1 MNASTA
7 NRGWVLKMEN
17 RKILVVDDESD
28 MQVYLSTVVET
39 MGFEPIVA
47 ADGPEALKKARA
59 LPPALVILDVMMPK
73 IEDGLKTY
81 QLFRED
87 DGLGRIPV
95 IMVSAIARKTFFH
108 SIRLL
113 KPLSG
118 KQLPEPDAYM
128 EKPPDA
134 AELNHLI
141 TALLAGD

>member
-1 MNASTA
+1 
-7 NRGWVLKMEN
+7 MEK

-28 MQVYLSTVVET
+28 MRIYLSTVVET
-39 MGFEPIVA
+39 MGFEPIA
-47 ADGPEALKKARA
+47 AGDGPEALKKARA
-59 LPPALVILDVMMPK
+59 FPPALVILDVMMPN

-81 QLFRED
+81 QQFREE
-87 DGLGRIPV
+87 DGLERIPI

-118 KQLPEPDAYM
+118 KELAEPDAYM

-134 AELNHLI
+134 AELNRLI
-141 TALLAGD
+141 QVLLRGD

>member
-1 MNASTA
+1 MD
-7 NRGWVLKMEN
+7 N

-28 MQVYLSTVVET
+28 MQIYLSTVVET

-47 ADGPEALKKARA
+47 GDGTEALDKARKFR
-59 LPPALVILDVMMPK
+59 PALVILDVMMPK
-73 IEDGLKTY
+73 IEDGLRTY
-81 QLFRED
+81 QQLRED
-87 DGLGRIPV
+87 ERLSCTPI

-118 KQLPEPDAYM
+118 KQLPEPEAYM

-134 AELNHLI
+134 AELNRLI
-141 TALLAGD
+141 TMLLPGD

>member
-1 MNASTA
+1 
-7 NRGWVLKMEN
+7 MEN

-28 MQVYLSTVVET
+28 MRIYLSTVVET

-47 ADGPEALKKARA
+47 GDGPEALKKARA
-59 LPPALVILDVMMPK
+59 FPPALVILDVMMPN

-81 QLFRED
+81 QHFREE
-87 DGLGRIPV
+87 DGLESIPI

-118 KQLPEPDAYM
+118 KELAEPDAYM

-134 AELNHLI
+134 AELNRLVQV
-141 TALLAGD
+141 LLRGD

>member
-1 MNASTA
+1 L
-7 NRGWVLKMEN
+7 VMEN

-28 MQVYLSTVVET
+28 MQIYLSTVVET
-39 MGFEPIVA
+39 MGFEPMVA
-47 ADGPEALKKARA
+47 GDGPEALEKARA
-59 LPPALVILDVMMPK
+59 FRPALVILDVMMPG
-73 IEDGLKTY
+73 IEDGLGTY
-81 QLFRED
+81 QQFRED
-87 DGLGRIPV
+87 EGLGRTPI

-134 AELNHLI
+134 AELNRLI
-141 TALLAGD
+141 TMLLQGD

>member
-1 MNASTA
+1 
-7 NRGWVLKMEN
+7 MEN

-28 MQVYLSTVVET
+28 MQIYLSTVVET
-39 MGFEPIVA
+39 TGFEPMVA
-47 ADGPEALKKARA
+47 GDGPEALEKARA
-59 LPPALVILDVMMPK
+59 FRPALVILDVMMPG
-73 IEDGLKTY
+73 IEDGLQTY
-81 QLFRED
+81 QQFRED
-87 DGLGRIPV
+87 EGLGRTPI

-134 AELNHLI
+134 AELNRLI
-141 TALLAGD
+141 TMLLQGD

>member
-1 MNASTA
+1 
-7 NRGWVLKMEN
+7 MEN

-59 LPPALVILDVMMPK
+59 FPPALVILDVMMPK

-81 QLFRED
+81 QQFRED

-141 TALLAGD
+141 TTLLAGD

>member
-1 MNASTA
+1 
-7 NRGWVLKMEN
+7 MEN

-47 ADGPEALKKARA
+47 GDGPEALKKARA
-59 LPPALVILDVMMPK
+59 FPPALVILDVMMPK

-81 QLFRED
+81 QRFRED
-87 DGLGRIPV
+87 DRLGRTPV

-113 KPLSG
+113 RPLSG

-134 AELNHLI
+134 AELNRLI
-141 TALLAGD
+141 TTLLGGD

>member
-1 MNASTA
+1 M
-7 NRGWVLKMEN
+7 VMEN

-28 MQVYLSTVVET
+28 MQIYLSTVVET
-39 MGFEPIVA
+39 MGFEPMVA
-47 ADGPEALKKARA
+47 GDGPEALEKARA
-59 LPPALVILDVMMPK
+59 FRPALVILDVMMPG
-73 IEDGLKTY
+73 IEDGLQTY
-81 QLFRED
+81 QQFRED
-87 DGLGRIPV
+87 EGLGRTPI

-134 AELNHLI
+134 AELNRLI
-141 TALLAGD
+141 TMLLQGD

>member
-1 MNASTA
+1 
-7 NRGWVLKMEN
+7 MEN

-28 MQVYLSTVVET
+28 MQVYLSTVVEA
-39 MGFEPIVA
+39 MGFEPVVA

-59 LPPALVILDVMMPK
+59 FPPALVILDVMMPK

-81 QLFRED
+81 QVFRED

-134 AELNHLI
+134 AELKRLI
-141 TALLAGD
+141 TTLLGAD

>member
-1 MNASTA
+1 
-7 NRGWVLKMEN
+7 MEN

-28 MQVYLSTVVET
+28 MQIYLSTVVET

-47 ADGPEALKKARA
+47 GDGPEALEKARA
-59 LPPALVILDVMMPK
+59 VLPALVILDVMMPK
-73 IEDGLKTY
+73 IEDGLRTY
-81 QLFRED
+81 QQLRED
-87 DGLGRIPV
+87 ERLSCTPI

-118 KQLPEPDAYM
+118 KQLPEPEAYM

-134 AELNHLI
+134 AELNRLI
-141 TALLAGD
+141 TMLLPGD